1 MAASHLAVERL
12 DFDTAIRMLGETHP
26 IVFDLYDVTPS
37 SPVTSFPSHLTL
49 TLMVVYLSFPYLFDL
64 EHFFLPY
71 LLPYYLSESL
81 PSPPFSRPFFHA
93 CPITYSISLYSY
105 SSSLAHPPSLT
116 LTCPSSSILSL
127 SRLYSLT
134 HLSTDKITADSPTY
148 TKAQIIKVRCW
159 VIDLPRKRYLLDD

>member
-1 MAASHLAVERL
+1 MQVLVAASHLAVERL

-71 LLPYYLSESL
+71 LLPYHLSESL

-93 CPITYSISLYSY
+93 CSISLYSY
-105 SSSLAHPPSLT
+105 SSSLPDPSSLT
-116 LTCPSSSILSL
+116 LICPSSSILSL
-127 SRLYSLT
+127 SRLHSVT

-148 TKAQIIKVRCW
+148 TKAQIIKVR
-159 VIDLPRKRYLLDD
+159 Y